1 MNSLS
6 LSLLGCY
13 NSEAWGELQNPPT
26 GPPGPYEFGNVTVT
40 HGWQTVGQPRCGG
53 GAWGFWP
60 SLDCFR
66 NKEQKTG
73 LIDVPAHYQNT
84 NIKTQILTDGNLL
97 EAPRR
102 VFSLLY
108 RLLGCCQWPPFY
120 GWPRMAWLLQWRTI
134 IRTAAW
140 EVTPVDYQELG
151 LPLTPGPSVGFLGKA
166 RSLWKD
172 TVHFFPKS
180 VQKL

>member
-1 MNSLS
+1 MGRTPKPTYRPTRPIWVWQCDSHTWMTNCWAASLWWRG
-6 LSLLGCY
+6 LRILAILR
-13 NSEAWGELQNPPT
+13 L
-26 GPPGPYEFGNVTVT
+26 F
-40 HGWQTVGQPRCGG
+40 
-53 GAWGFWP
+53 
-60 SLDCFR
+60 
-66 NKEQKTG
+66 QKQRTEDRD

-172 TVHFFPKS
+172 TAHFFPKS